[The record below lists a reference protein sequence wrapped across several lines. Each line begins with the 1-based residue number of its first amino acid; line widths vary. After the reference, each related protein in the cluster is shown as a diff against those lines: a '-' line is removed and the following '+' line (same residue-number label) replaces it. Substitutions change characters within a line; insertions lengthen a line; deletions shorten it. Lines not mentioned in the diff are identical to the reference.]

1 MEDNVVVGKMYKG
14 GKWWWVDVN
23 TTLPIKTKCTSK
35 QAAIDEGE
43 NIARAFAR
51 NSGRMFNLE
60 YWDSDKKEL
69 EIYAWSYMVED
80 ASEV

>member
-1 MEDNVVVGKMYKG
+1 MEDNVVKGKMYKG

-23 TTLPIKTKCTSK
+23 TALPIKTKCDSK

-43 NIARAFAR
+43 KIAEAFAR

-60 YWDSDKKEL
+60 YWDRDKEEL
-69 EIYAWSYMVED
+69 EIYAWSYMLD
-80 ASEV
+80 DTSKA